1 MVLAGEAALGYICA
15 NFHAMGTDF
24 LLIQDVL
31 KYVYDRGK
39 EPGPESDVGTAYWI
53 RGMLSGCF
61 ATEAVRMERD
71 HRLDCVGSGA
81 GAAPGGGVGG
91 EVCAGEGDHAAGLSV
106 RRKTLLPSGRAVS

>member
-39 EPGPESDVGTAYWI
+39 GPGPESDVGTAYWI
-53 RGMLSGCF
+53 RGMLSGFF

-71 HRLDCVGSGA
+71 HRLDPHGAGA
-81 GAAPGGGVGG
+81 GAAPGRCSGGQVY
-91 EVCAGEGDHAAGLSV
+91 AGEGHHTAGLSV
-106 RRKTLLPSGRAVS
+106 RRKTRLPSWRAVS